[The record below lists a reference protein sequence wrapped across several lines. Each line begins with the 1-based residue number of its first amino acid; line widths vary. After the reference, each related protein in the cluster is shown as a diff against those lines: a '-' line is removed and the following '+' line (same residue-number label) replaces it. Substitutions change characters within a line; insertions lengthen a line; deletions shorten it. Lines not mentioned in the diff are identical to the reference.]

1 MQEKVKN
8 NLELINDDFYI
19 YETRFGLWNSETKE
33 GKNILCAGTKE
44 AIISCTTHKLEK
56 ERNGTMH
63 LYTTVVGDAYV
74 GGKL

>member
-1 MQEKVKN
+1 LKKEKK
-8 NLELINDDFYI
+8 NLELINDDFYVW
-19 YETRFGLWNSETKE
+19 ESRFGLWNSETKE
-33 GKNILCAGTKE
+33 GKHLLCGLTRE
-44 AIISCTTHKLEK
+44 VIIRCTTHKLEK